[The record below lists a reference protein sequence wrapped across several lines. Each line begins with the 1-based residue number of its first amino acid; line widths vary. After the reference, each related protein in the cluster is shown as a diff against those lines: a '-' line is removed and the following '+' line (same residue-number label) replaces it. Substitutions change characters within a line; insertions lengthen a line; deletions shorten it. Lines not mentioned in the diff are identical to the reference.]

1 MKNEIINEIPTYS
14 IQTNIVNGE
23 DFDESILDILDR
35 ISNII
40 SKSLGRYGATT
51 IIEDKLVGNIIT
63 KDGFT
68 ILNRIK
74 FRYDSLASTI
84 LEIIKNVS
92 RDLVREVGDGSTSS
106 VVIAT
111 ELYRSLLNER
121 ENNEAFS
128 LLPNK
133 VLLETLETLEEC
145 INEKIKE
152 RAIEITE
159 DNFDK
164 LQEIAEI
171 SMNNDKEL
179 GTLIANIYKEIGKE
193 GNIIIDKSPTDNTFY
208 NMIEGFELPRGFIT
222 SKFANQS
229 NLKDCIIENPYIL
242 MCNEGLDEDDIPV
255 LSDLLGH
262 LLSVEHRGLVIIAK
276 QFSTNIVNWM
286 EINLMKNKKELKLL
300 AIDYSF
306 ASTNSTETFEDLACC
321 VGATIYKKLE
331 MDKIKDYKEFYSLL
345 GESESVKASELTS
358 FIIGPKGDKE
368 KINERIEWIKYL
380 IDEVKKDDSIR
391 DISKDLIQLNTRIS
405 LMLGKIA
412 KLYVGG
418 ETDMA
423 KETTKYLV
431 EDTVYACKSALKH
444 GYVSGGNLIIPKIIY
459 ELLECDENCDINL
472 GLQERYLLKSI
483 SSSCIETY
491 KIMMRNSNLF
501 TDEQSLDTEVQLCIM
516 SNKIRNLK
524 TNELER
530 DEDTTVINSAMTDIS
545 ILRSSLSIIGLLF
558 TSNQFIS
565 NNSYS

>member
-1 MKNEIINEIPTYS
+1 MKNEIINEIPSYS
-14 IQTNIVNGE
+14 IQTNIINGE
-23 DFDESILDILDR
+23 DFDEKILDILDR

-193 GNIIIDKSPTDNTFY
+193 GNIIIDKSPTNNTFY
-208 NMIEGFELPRGFIT
+208 NMIEGFELSRGFIT